1 MTGVSE
7 ILVLIL
13 LISGILILPRMLK
26 PPPAGKAG
34 KKMGR
39 LSQKKRSAIVI
50 SIVFPVACALVIKP
64 WEGHVLMFG
73 AVGLVPVALGWA
85 FYWILSA
92 PKK

>member
-26 PPPAGKAG
+26 PPPAGKTG

>member
-26 PPPAGKAG
+26 PPPARKAG
-34 KKMGR
+34 NKMGR
-39 LSQKKRSAIVI
+39 LSQKKRAAIVI
-50 SIVFPVACALVIKP
+50 SIVLPVACALVIKP

-92 PKK
+92 PGK